1 MPRPWQ
7 TLSKPWVTVAVAPSP
22 DSTHHPEL
30 VWVEMQAHC
39 HAVLCRGNAGSGHT
53 TEWPGPP
60 VCHPVITHPGVPC
73 PQPGP
78 RCPGPLRPQWAA
90 HTGCLLQSPGL
101 LFSSASGPSPTPDQ
115 LDESHANEGD
125 IRDAGLICGLERCPR
140 EGHGYFLQC
149 SCLENPMDRG
159 AWWVTVHGVAKSWT

>member
-60 VCHPVITHPGVPC
+60 VCHPVITHPGLPC

-115 LDESHANEGD
+115 LDESPSGGASVLLIPPGD
-125 IRDAGLICGLERCPR
+125 
-140 EGHGYFLQC
+140 Y
-149 SCLENPMDRG
+149 
-159 AWWVTVHGVAKSWT
+159 TVPPGWRSADTVDVETCAKIMASGPIT